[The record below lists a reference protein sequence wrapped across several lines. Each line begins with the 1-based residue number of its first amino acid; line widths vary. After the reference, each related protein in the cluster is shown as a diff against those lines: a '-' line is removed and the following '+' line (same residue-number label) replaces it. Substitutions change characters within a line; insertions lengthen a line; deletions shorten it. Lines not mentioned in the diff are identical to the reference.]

1 MAANRSVA
9 ADPDKVANV
18 WHLATAEPERLETNA
33 VGKEVSDFLDPLD
46 TSQIHGVACHADWW
60 FAARAGAVR
69 RRYEGATR
77 AHQQSAICHHRQGMG
92 RAHVR
97 CKLPMPVHICPP
109 PAGRRNTAPAVGPL
123 PDALHHGIHPH

>member
-33 VGKEVSDFLDPLD
+33 VGKEVSDFLDPPD

-60 FAARAGAVR
+60 FAARAGTVR

-92 RAHVR
+92 RVHVR
-97 CKLPMPVHICPP
+97 CKLPIPVHICPP

>member
-18 WHLATAEPERLETNA
+18 WHLATAEPERLETSAAGEA
-33 VGKEVSDFLDPLD
+33 VNDFLNPPD

-77 AHQQSAICHHRQGMG
+77 AHQQSAICHHRQGIG

-123 PDALHHGIHPH
+123 PDALHHGVHPH

>member
-9 ADPDKVANV
+9 TDPDKVANV

-33 VGKEVSDFLDPLD
+33 VGKEVSDFLDPPD

-77 AHQQSAICHHRQGMG
+77 AHQQSAICHHR
-92 RAHVR
+92 
-97 CKLPMPVHICPP
+97 
-109 PAGRRNTAPAVGPL
+109 
-123 PDALHHGIHPH
+123 